1 MKKYPLIAL
10 LLSLFSFNSFGQNE
24 VERRLDSLKIDSMRN
39 MLSSLKD
46 SARIDC
52 LNSLSQKCIFF
63 KKSYSDEDSRIGG
76 DSMYKYALLAN
87 IEAIKIDYKYG
98 IVNSLLNLV
107 ESYTSR
113 GPKDSSYLKALK
125 DSLLNNYTRKALLLA
140 QEIQNDFDKVKDA
153 FFVWVSYY
161 PVPEI
166 KDFAIKYKL
175 AEYSNF
181 KFGRD
186 PKYAIPSFYKVKF
199 TPFMAIYNKSGKL
212 VQTFEQAVQQVHCRS

>member
-1 MKKYPLIAL
+1 MHQIIYNFTYMKKVILFAFALTLSIAAFSQATDTTTYLSNKKIPTISLI
-10 LLSLFSFNSFGQNE
+10 Q
-24 VERRLDSLKIDSMRN
+24 
-39 MLSSLKD
+39 
-46 SARIDC
+46 
-52 LNSLSQKCIFF
+52 
-63 KKSYSDEDSRIGG
+63 G
-76 DSMYKYALLAN
+76 DSSWLTNKD
-87 IEAIKIDYKYG
+87 I
-98 IVNSLLNLV
+98 
-107 ESYTSR
+107 
-113 GPKDSSYLKALK
+113 PKGKPVVIIYFSPECGHCQL
-125 DSLLNNYTRKALLLA
+125 TA

-212 VQTFEQAVQQVHCRS
+212 VQTFEQGTDPETLSKIIKENS